1 MRVAAWGGSCGRH
14 AEVRGHRL
22 STDWIL
28 LTDLVYR
35 HRQYE
40 QGVYQRDARN
50 GSQVHNKTLSLR
62 GTNAGKKKTLEGEH
76 RYTKPPPPPQKGKS
90 LARCSYCPKWQEG
103 RERGRWGGGDSGE
116 PIGSRMSVCQ
126 VGFHH
131 RLDKVRSLLSKVAW

>member
-1 MRVAAWGGSCGRH
+1 MRVAARGGSCGRH

-35 HRQYE
+35 HRQYG

-50 GSQVHNKTLSLR
+50 GSHVHNKTLSLR

-76 RYTKPPPPPQKGKS
+76 RYTKPPPNPRRERAWHSVAIAQSGK
-90 LARCSYCPKWQEG
+90 REG
-103 RERGRWGGGDSGE
+103 REEGGE
-116 PIGSRMSVCQ
+116 
-126 VGFHH
+126 VGT
-131 RLDKVRSLLSKVAW
+131 LGNP